1 MHYRIDRDQKG
12 KLSIPDGKKFDTLW
26 QVGTGGSQGGLIS
39 LPLGG
44 DLVPGP
50 GLDLGLGFSVGLD
63 LGLGLV
69 PQVVLI
75 SESLLP
81 QLVEHYSYKP
91 DGLLHVL
98 TEPCPRPDGDYGN
111 HPFKETAGVCLLHL
125 LVSATTVVHHNSKPV
140 SVPVRYL
147 LEGQRSQ
154 EMSGCAFG
162 PKTTLIWFDLISKL
176 SGDRTRKWLNLS
188 SRR

>member
-1 MHYRIDRDQKG
+1 MHYRVDRDQKG

-26 QVGTGGSQGGLIS
+26 QVGTGGSQGGLSS

-44 DLVPGP
+44 DPVPGP
-50 GLDLGLGFSVGLD
+50 GPGLGLGLGFRVGLS
-63 LGLGLV
+63 LGLV

-75 SESLLP
+75 RESLLP

-111 HPFKETAGVCLLHL
+111 HAPLRRQ
-125 LVSATTVVHHNSKPV
+125 LVSA
-140 SVPVRYL
+140 
-147 LEGQRSQ
+147 
-154 EMSGCAFG
+154 
-162 PKTTLIWFDLISKL
+162 
-176 SGDRTRKWLNLS
+176 S
-188 SRR
+188 STSSTSWCPLPS